1 MPTTTLTDVIEE
13 ECQDAEFKQH
23 FQREL
28 LINEI
33 AKLILQLRQR
43 ATLTQKEL
51 AYKAK
56 TTQPVIARLEKGSDS
71 RDHWLCCF
79 CFISEFL
86 LCERRSLPELK
97 NEFCNFVNEEFTLKM
112 LLKFSILT
120 FFLNHIRQGS
130 RWHDE
135 SPPAFVFQQW
145 LVL

>member
-1 MPTTTLTDVIEE
+1 MSLRMASASKAIRTAALSQAVD
-13 ECQDAEFKQH
+13 KQ
-23 FQREL
+23 
-28 LINEI
+28 
-33 AKLILQLRQR
+33 
-43 ATLTQKEL
+43 
-51 AYKAK
+51 
-56 TTQPVIARLEKGSDS
+56 AR
-71 RDHWLCCF
+71 RNHWLCCF

>member
-1 MPTTTLTDVIEE
+1 MSLRMASASKAIRTAALSQAVD
-13 ECQDAEFKQH
+13 KQA
-23 FQREL
+23 RR
-28 LINEI
+28 NEDSI
-33 AKLILQLRQR
+33 RNDKV
-43 ATLTQKEL
+43 TQS
-51 AYKAK
+51 
-56 TTQPVIARLEKGSDS
+56 PVSVW
-71 RDHWLCCF
+71 HWLPLQCASTIPVMERANPSLSLVAQSLAVLF